1 MEQFLTAVAT
11 VFDPVVL
18 GIILASA
25 IYGLIIGAIPGL
37 TATMGTALLVPITF
51 FLDPI
56 PAIGAIVTASAMAIF
71 AGDIPGAMLRI
82 PGTPASAAYT
92 DEAYRMNLKG
102 QLELSLG
109 VNLFCSALGGLI
121 GVAVLIIGA
130 PQIARFSLGFSSY
143 EYFWLAL
150 LGLSCAVLVS
160 NATAAKGLLA
170 LAFGLFLS
178 TIGIDIVMGSSRFTF
193 GETPLIA
200 GISIIPVLIGMFAI
214 GEILRRMAAPVALP
228 DLPPVRIGAM
238 IRGVGQAMWQWR
250 LGILR
255 SSGIGAI
262 IGALPGAGADIASW
276 VTYAL
281 SKKFSRAP
289 QKYGTGYAEG
299 IVNASAANNASLS
312 GAYVPA
318 LVFGIPGDT
327 ITAILIGVLLMKGIT
342 PGPLVFMTNGALVDA
357 VFVIFI
363 LANLLI
369 IPLGILAVLA
379 ARRVMKVPQQVMFPA
394 ILLFCVIGAYA
405 SNNAVFDIWIMLV
418 IGLVAFVL
426 EENGFPLPPMIL
438 GLILG
443 PLVEENLMQSLIKS
457 DGALL
462 PFFERPIAGT
472 LGACTL
478 IIWGAMAY
486 FAIRARLRKVEVSA

>member
-1 MEQFLTAVAT
+1 MLAAIVT
-11 VFDPVVL
+11 VFQPGVL
-18 GIILASA
+18 AIIIGAA
-25 IYGLIIGAIPGL
+25 IYGLVIGAIPGL

-92 DEAYRMNLKG
+92 DEAYKMRLNG
-102 QLELSLG
+102 QLELALG

-121 GVAVLIIGA
+121 GVAVLIVAA

-160 NATAAKGLLA
+160 NASPVKGLLA
-170 LAFGLFLS
+170 LALGLFLS
-178 TIGIDIVMGSSRFTF
+178 TVGIDIVMGSRRFTF

-200 GISIIPVLIGMFAI
+200 GISIIPVLIGMFAV
-214 GEILRRMAAPVALP
+214 GEILRRLANPVPLP
-228 DLPPVRIGAM
+228 ALPPVKLGAM
-238 IRGVGQAMWQWR
+238 IRGVGQAMWQFR
-250 LGILR
+250 FGIAR
-255 SSGIGAI
+255 SSGIGAV

-276 VTYAL
+276 VTFAI
-281 SKKFSRAP
+281 SKKFSRHP
-289 QKYGTGYAEG
+289 EKYGTGYPEG
-299 IVNASAANNASLS
+299 IINASAANNASLS
-312 GAYVPA
+312 GAYVPS

-342 PGPLVFMTNGALVDA
+342 PGPMVFITNTGLVDA
-357 VFVIFI
+357 IFVIFI
-363 LANLLI
+363 LANLLL

-379 ARRVMKVPQQVMFPA
+379 ARRVMTIPQPMMFPA

-472 LGACTL
+472 LGVFTL
-478 IIWGAMAY
+478 IVWAAMIY
-486 FAIRARLRKVEVSA
+486 VGVRSRRMGGSA

>member
-1 MEQFLTAVAT
+1 MDQLLTAFAT
-11 VFDPVVL
+11 VMQPGVL
-18 GIILASA
+18 AVILASA
-25 IYGLIIGAIPGL
+25 IYGLVIGAIPGL

-51 FLDPI
+51 FMDPI

-92 DEAYRMNLKG
+92 DEAFKMRQKG
-102 QLELSLG
+102 QLELALG

-121 GVAVLIIGA
+121 GVAVLILAA

-160 NATAAKGLLA
+160 NATPVKGLLA
-170 LAFGLFLS
+170 LALGLFLS
-178 TIGIDIVMGSSRFTF
+178 TVGLDIVMGSRRFTF
-193 GETPLIA
+193 GETDLIA
-200 GISIIPVLIGMFAI
+200 GIPIIPVLIGMFAV
-214 GEILRRMAAPVALP
+214 GEILRRLADPVPLP
-228 DLPPVRIGAM
+228 ELPPVRLGAM
-238 IRGVGQAMWQWR
+238 IRGVGQAMWQFR
-250 LGILR
+250 TGIAR
-255 SSGIGAI
+255 SSGLGAI

-281 SKKFSRAP
+281 SRKFSRHP
-289 QKYGTGYAEG
+289 EKYGTGYPEG
-299 IVNASAANNASLS
+299 IVNASAANNAALS

-342 PGPLVFMTNGALVDA
+342 PGPMVFIANDGLVDA
-357 VFVIFI
+357 IFVIFI

-369 IPLGILAVLA
+369 IPLGIAAVLA
-379 ARRVMKVPQQVMFPA
+379 ARRVMAVPQTMMFPA
-394 ILLFCVIGAYA
+394 ILLFCVIGAFA
-405 SNNAVFDIWIMLV
+405 SSNSVFDIWIMLV

-443 PLVEENLMQSLIKS
+443 PLVEENMLQSLIKS
-457 DGALL
+457 GGALL

-472 LGACTL
+472 LGVFTL
-478 IIWGAMAY
+478 IVWGAMA
-486 FAIRARLRKVEVSA
+486 FVGLRARRKRDLA